1 MGVGW
6 LVLNPLNGRRMRER
20 ERERERKRELPII
33 FVCLKSPNYDNDSFK
48 IIWRSNDPDP
58 RVGIKADSLGV
69 FNL

>member
-6 LVLNPLNGRRMRER
+6 LVLNPLNGRRMR